1 MYNRFLIIAGISGAL
16 SVALGA
22 MGAHALKAVIAPEL
36 LQTYE
41 KAVQY
46 QVYHTFGLIAVALLM
61 QSNPAKFLRWSGNLF
76 IAGIVLFSGSLYF
89 LSTRSLIGIEGMRW
103 VGAITPFGGLS
114 FITGWLFFSFSFLKK
129 NHEL

>member
-22 MGAHALKAVIAPEL
+22 MGAHALKMVIIPEL

-61 QSNPAKFLRWSGNLF
+61 QNNSTKFLRWSGNLF

-89 LSTRSLIGIEGMRW
+89 LSTRSLIGVEGMRW

-114 FITGWLFFSFSFLKK
+114 FITGWLFFSFSFFTKK
-129 NHEL
+129 S